1 MSGSILVGLDIGGTS
16 VKAMAVSP
24 GDPTGPALAE
34 VRHRTEPGREGIR
47 DGITTAVRA
56 LVEAVGPATDV
67 AGIGVGIPGFVS
79 RGAVSHAVNLGLGA
93 EPLDLLPTLRG
104 LTSGPVGVEN
114 DVKTAALG
122 ARGWLARHDAGIDDY
137 ALLNVGTGLAAGM
150 VLGGRLRAG
159 ATGMAGEIGHLVF
172 DRSGP
177 VCPCGQ
183 TGCLELYASGS
194 GMRRSWSGTARQ
206 LFAAAEAGDAS
217 AVRTAADLTDGIAH
231 AITLL
236 AHAPDVALI
245 LVTGGMAA
253 RNPALRAA
261 VSARLQHDDRTLVG
275 RAVPVAPRV
284 RWLPDDVAV
293 GTRGAALLV
302 AEEVRV

>member
-1 MSGSILVGLDIGGTS
+1 MTTPILVGLDIGGTS

-24 GDPTGPALAE
+24 TDPTGLALAE
-34 VRHRTEPGREGIR
+34 LRRRTELGADGIR
-47 DGITTAVRA
+47 DGITAAVHDLA
-56 LVEAVGPATDV
+56 AAVGPDADV
-67 AGIGVGIPGFVS
+67 VGIGVGIPGFVS
-79 RGAVSHAVNLGLGA
+79 KGTASHAVNLGLGA
-93 EPLDLLPTLRG
+93 EPLDLLPTLRA
-104 LTSGPVGVEN
+104 LTPGPVGVEN

-122 ARGWLARHDAGIDDY
+122 ARGWLAQHDPGVDDY
-137 ALLNVGTGLAAGM
+137 ALLNIGTGLAAGM

-159 ATGMAGEIGHLVF
+159 ATGSAGEIGHLVF

-194 GMRRSWSGTARQ
+194 GLRRGWSGTARQ
-206 LFAAAEAGDAS
+206 LFAAAEAGDEA
-217 AVRTAADLTDGIAH
+217 AARTADDLTAGIAH

-236 AHAPDVALI
+236 AYGPDVALI
-245 LVTGGMAA
+245 LVTGGVVS

-261 VSARLQHDDRTLVG
+261 VSARLHHDDRALVG
-275 RAVPVAPRV
+275 RAVPVADRV
-284 RWLPDDVAV
+284 RWLPDHIAV

-302 AEEVRV
+302 TEGVMG